1 MVSSGGGFAIPPIE
15 QCLTF
20 VVPLCPSLGSDS
32 CRNLLSHGRF
42 KGTKEWQ
49 PDCLLHRYTEMD
61 TRRCFRYLAFWGN
74 QNHFVFI
81 GDTRLRDLYQGF
93 VNYLRP
99 QDEEED
105 GEVDGQDG
113 KKKGDPDNGTRL
125 NADLEYLDYKLR
137 LRVNYVYAP
146 ELSTVI
152 DRFGQWRS
160 DVDPPNTIIASC
172 AYKDLFEGN
181 LTQSILETFKQD
193 LGRLVKPI
201 DDLVARKSK
210 VLWKLLDPVD
220 EDYFEYELPKIA
232 DKLMNRREVD
242 QWKNVRNRDLDKLN
256 RAIADVLEYSDGEIW
271 SSGRLIA
278 NGLLDEVIT
287 GFKSSPLTLKHNLQI
302 LLNMYCNDNM
312 NYNDGTCCSSSETYT
327 TLQVVTYALLG
338 LW

>member
-1 MVSSGGGFAIPPIE
+1 MPCSL
-15 QCLTF
+15 CLFHT
-20 VVPLCPSLGSDS
+20 GSDS

-61 TRRCFRYLAFWGN
+61 TRRCFRYLAFWGK

-81 GDTRLRDLYQGF
+81 GDTRLRDLYQTF
-93 VNYLRP
+93 VDYLRP
-99 QDEEED
+99 TDDEGAEKNARAPVAE
-105 GEVDGQDG
+105 
-113 KKKGDPDNGTRL
+113 NGTRL
-125 NADLEYLDYKLR
+125 DVNLEYTDYKLR
-137 LRVNYVYAP
+137 LRVNFIYAA

-152 DRFGQWRS
+152 DRISQWRS
-160 DVDPPNTIIASC
+160 DVDPPIAIIASC
-172 AYKDLFEGN
+172 AYKEFFEGN
-181 LTQSILETFKQD
+181 LTEPLLETFKRD

-220 EDYFEYELPKIA
+220 EDFFEYELPKID
-232 DKLMNRREVD
+232 DKKKKLVAATKMPAMNRKEVD
-242 QWKNVRNRDLDKLN
+242 KWKNIRNRDLDKLN
-256 RAIADVLEYSDGEIW
+256 RAIVDVLEYSDGQIW

-287 GFKSSPLTLKHNLQI
+287 GFRSSPLTLKHNMQI

-327 TLQVVTYALLG
+327 TLQVVTYALLA